1 MSSVFKPMTKALLE
15 GSFKQRNGEET
26 KISWFTDTSYEMTVT
41 IPKYDSKPGL
51 GFEHISF

>member
-15 GSFKQRNGEET
+15 GSFKQWNGEET
-26 KISWFTDTSYEMTVT
+26 KISWFTDTSYEMIVT